1 MAVTGSE
8 FFDFVIGF
16 GVSLI
21 ASVMNAAGLN
31 LLKLDHVKNSALST
45 ERQRNE
51 CGRPMWHVGLYLY
64 IISQLAG
71 STIALNFLKTQW
83 VAPLGSIALIFNFI
97 FAKIL
102 VGTQITRKDVYG
114 TIVVMI
120 SVVWIVVFGAM
131 NSASD
136 IEEKMTLADLK
147 DLFSRIVFVIYFSVL
162 NTIIFAFLALGMY
175 AYWAIS
181 LDDESGQL
189 RKNMKTKLTKLLGT
203 NRFARAS
210 GLTLEGDEGLEAEAR
225 DQRLKKVVAMIMSSC
240 GGLLASETLLLAKSG
255 VKLITSTLAG
265 NNQFTDYLSFFILFV
280 LVFTAIL
287 QVYCLNTGLKLYD
300 SVLVVPTF
308 YGFYTAFGL
317 INSTIYLDQLGDYE
331 PWVLLLV
338 LVGIAVLIY
347 GVRMLSAPKPEQPPS
362 GDQMSP
368 LDSVYDD
375 EEEDSHEMGQRIKS
389 GKGGNKAT
397 RNSRLSLKKNKS
409 NKRQNQLGAVG
420 LDIDNDTPSM
430 YGSQRGILDADD
442 ISSEISSTIDGMESV
457 AGSSRRARGMSFAS
471 KSSCQTD
478 PFRTPKETRSINEA
492 FDGAGSIPLAT
503 AGHQRSLLFAD
514 LNEASTHVLVDTTID
529 LNDSEDDGHENGHDA
544 RERKRQSML
553 QSSLNSLAMHE
564 KKSRVDMEKQQQP
577 RPRIDTVTARTRQ
590 ESARFSSSPGIMSP
604 SQFKAHLIGASQQAS
619 PSSTAAQFSFRDEQ
633 ADKLGDIPRSSAFSS
648 NNNDGHSA
656 RWSTGSSKI
665 DQVFEDLNP
674 FKALKNG
681 NRGSVSGGNTG
692 IASSAV
698 TNTSSSSSV
707 SISQPSSPMPSSGTR
722 PGHHGRQDSFTGLPS
737 EWDVPERKKRHSMRF
752 DQVVRSNSA
761 SGGFASSGAS
771 SPSTTSVNSN
781 GAAPAPTTLAASAPM
796 PSTPTRTHPGNPKQL
811 FASGEWIPSSSPSN
825 GAGELFVP
833 SPRTSRIM
841 SSPEIQLSPMFAIV
855 AATNETEK
863 QKNSIQTENGSSHND
878 VSMGQQH
885 LVGMVPSLPSATA
898 SFA

>member
-389 GKGGNKAT
+389 
-397 RNSRLSLKKNKS
+397 
-409 NKRQNQLGAVG
+409 
-420 LDIDNDTPSM
+420 
-430 YGSQRGILDADD
+430 
-442 ISSEISSTIDGMESV
+442 
-457 AGSSRRARGMSFAS
+457 
-471 KSSCQTD
+471 
-478 PFRTPKETRSINEA
+478 
-492 FDGAGSIPLAT
+492 
-503 AGHQRSLLFAD
+503 
-514 LNEASTHVLVDTTID
+514 D